1 MTAEPVSTF
10 FSTLARTSPFDL
22 LDNEGMLRLIDG
34 GRVLHCERGEIVTHC
49 HDAADCMWVVLSGEV
64 KCSLISA
71 SGAEKII
78 QVAGTGA
85 LFGEEAA
92 LLGRPQLFTAQATRD
107 SNLLLIRSTS
117 LRSSMAASGSFA
129 NAMTL
134 RLSSSIYDLIENL
147 QICLQGTSTQRVAHY
162 LSRLAPE
169 SAEHFEIQLDTDK
182 QNIAAQLNLT
192 PETLSRVLSRFM
204 RDGMI
209 RPLGRRGLMLDNLS
223 MLRSCAAG

>member
-1 MTAEPVSTF
+1 MTAEPVLPY
-10 FSTLARTSPFDL
+10 FSTLARTPPFDL
-22 LDNEGMLRLIDG
+22 LDNDGMQQLIEGC
-34 GRVLHCERGEIVTHC
+34 RVLHCTRGEIVAHC
-49 HDAADCMWVVLSGEV
+49 HDAADFMWVVLGGEV

-71 SGAEKII
+71 SGSEKII
-78 QVAGTGA
+78 QVAGPSA

-92 LLGRPQLFTAQATRD
+92 LLGRPQLCTAQATRD

-117 LRSSMAASGSFA
+117 LRAAMARSASFA

-134 RLSSSIYDLIENL
+134 RLSSSIYELIENL

-162 LSRLAPE
+162 LSRLAPP
-169 SAEHFEIQLDTDK
+169 SAEHFEVQLDTDK

-209 RPLGRRGLMLDNLS
+209 RPIGRRGLVLDNLS

>member
-1 MTAEPVSTF
+1 
-10 FSTLARTSPFDL
+10 
-22 LDNEGMLRLIDG
+22 
-34 GRVLHCERGEIVTHC
+34 
-49 HDAADCMWVVLSGEV
+49 
-64 KCSLISA
+64 
-71 SGAEKII
+71 
-78 QVAGTGA
+78 
-85 LFGEEAA
+85 
-92 LLGRPQLFTAQATRD
+92 
-107 SNLLLIRSTS
+107 
-117 LRSSMAASGSFA
+117 
-129 NAMTL
+129 MTL